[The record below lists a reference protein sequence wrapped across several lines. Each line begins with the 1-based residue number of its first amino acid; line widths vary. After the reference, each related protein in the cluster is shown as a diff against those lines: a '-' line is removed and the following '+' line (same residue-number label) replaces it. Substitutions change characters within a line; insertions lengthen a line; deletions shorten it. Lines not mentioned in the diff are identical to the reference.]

1 MPDIDIFERRT
12 MLEPVIQNF
21 EPRRFLL
28 RTFFP
33 GISTFNTEKVDLD
46 FVRGGRTMAP
56 FVGKGYGSKTV
67 ERHGF
72 ETKTLRPPLV
82 APDLVTTAEHLLN
95 RLPGEN
101 IYNAKSPQERAAEQL
116 GKDLVE
122 LMIWSTVAKNG
133 CALRFFQRY
142 G

>member
-1 MPDIDIFERRT
+1 

-56 FVGKGYGSKTV
+56 FVGKGYGSKRLSATV
-67 ERHGF
+67 L
-72 ETKTLRPPLV
+72 KQN
-82 APDLVTTAEHLLN
+82 VTATA
-95 RLPGEN
+95 RC
-101 IYNAKSPQERAAEQL
+101 
-116 GKDLVE
+116 
-122 LMIWSTVAKNG
+122 T
-133 CALRFFQRY
+133 
-142 G
+142 